1 MISGTAA
8 RTQLIPTNRAEI
20 RPSGRP
26 GQVSRS
32 GTHAWVLGLPCFR
45 PRVDLRA
52 PPTSRWGRA
61 SVAASDRSQTWQA
74 TPPPHTTTCQAP
86 GFVEGVSSGCGGC
99 LLGGVGSGLFRRG
112 WGVSVLVFFWG
123 VHVDR
128 GMRAD
133 GVVPVDPLGRRD
145 LQVVDGVPGA
155 LVSDQFGFIQRVEC
169 LGERVVVGVALG
181 ADRGD
186 GVAVGKGR
194 ARNRSRCTGRPDP
207 NGE

>member
-1 MISGTAA
+1 MCEVAA
-8 RTQLIPTNRAEI
+8 RFQCAWPTVKPWAKRY
-20 RPSGRP
+20 
-26 GQVSRS
+26 
-32 GTHAWVLGLPCFR
+32 
-45 PRVDLRA
+45 
-52 PPTSRWGRA
+52 
-61 SVAASDRSQTWQA
+61 AAGEAMTDRSPRARSSSNKTLKMVA
-74 TPPPHTTTCQAP
+74 
-86 GFVEGVSSGCGGC
+86 VSSLGFCRGCFIWLRR
-99 LLGGVGSGLFRRG
+99 LLFGGVGSGLFRRG

-181 ADRGD
+181 ADQGD

-194 ARNRSRCTGRPDP
+194 ARNGSRCTGRPDP

>member
-1 MISGTAA
+1 M
-8 RTQLIPTNRAEI
+8 
-20 RPSGRP
+20 
-26 GQVSRS
+26 
-32 GTHAWVLGLPCFR
+32 
-45 PRVDLRA
+45 
-52 PPTSRWGRA
+52 
-61 SVAASDRSQTWQA
+61 
-74 TPPPHTTTCQAP
+74 
-86 GFVEGVSSGCGGC
+86 
-99 LLGGVGSGLFRRG
+99 GGVGSGLFWRG

-169 LGERVVVGVALG
+169 LGERVVVG

-186 GVAVGKGR
+186 GVAVSKGL
-194 ARNRSRCTGRPDP
+194 ARNGSRCTGRPDP

>member
-1 MISGTAA
+1 MCCVTHFNLPVLSL
-8 RTQLIPTNRAEI
+8 QL
-20 RPSGRP
+20 
-26 GQVSRS
+26 
-32 GTHAWVLGLPCFR
+32 
-45 PRVDLRA
+45 
-52 PPTSRWGRA
+52 
-61 SVAASDRSQTWQA
+61 
-74 TPPPHTTTCQAP
+74 TTIFDSLCQALGFVEGCQALGFVEGCQAL

-133 GVVPVDPLGRRD
+133 GVVPVDLLGRRD

-186 GVAVGKGR
+186 GVAVGKGL
-194 ARNRSRCTGRPDP
+194 ARNGSRCTGRSDP

>member
-1 MISGTAA
+1 M
-8 RTQLIPTNRAEI
+8 
-20 RPSGRP
+20 
-26 GQVSRS
+26 
-32 GTHAWVLGLPCFR
+32 
-45 PRVDLRA
+45 
-52 PPTSRWGRA
+52 
-61 SVAASDRSQTWQA
+61 
-74 TPPPHTTTCQAP
+74 
-86 GFVEGVSSGCGGC
+86 
-99 LLGGVGSGLFRRG
+99 GGVGSGLFRRG
-112 WGVSVLVFFWG
+112 WGVSVLVFFGG

-186 GVAVGKGR
+186 GVAVGKGL
-194 ARNRSRCTGRPDP
+194 ARNGSRCTGRPDP